1 MRAYFLIIISLIYL
15 HTNAQKLGSISG
27 NAEIN
32 IQTFQEDSIIN
43 AEAREVYVQ
52 SYINLIYNY
61 KNINIGSRIELYKNT
76 IPGLENY
83 EGAGLGNKF
92 IQYKNKFIDITL
104 GNFYDE
110 FGNGLIFRTYYDP
123 NLGIDN
129 SINGLKL
136 KTNPSPG
143 VYLTA
148 IMGRQRSY
156 WELSNSNIKAFNTD
170 LLLNEIIFKS
180 WSSYFNIGA
189 SFVTKKEEDDDPL
202 YFLPENV
209 GAFNG
214 RLHVTKGNV
223 NVNIDYAYKINDP
236 SSDNNYIYKNGNA
249 ITITSSYSTK
259 GLGLSLGLK
268 RLDNMSF
275 RSERNAIL
283 QDVNINFITPF
294 TKQQSYSL
302 ATIYPYISQPNG
314 EMGGQL
320 DIFYTIPK
328 KTKLGGKY
336 GTSINVN
343 FSNVFDIERTP
354 LNESSIIDE
363 SGTLGYNSHFF
374 KRGEKIFQELNI
386 EIIKKINRK
395 LKLIGSF
402 ICLENNDKIL
412 KSQPLLDNQFHEYIH
427 AKIAILEILYKIKPK
442 NSSRIELQHLSTK
455 EHYGNWL
462 MGLIEYKL
470 APNWFWSIQDMYN
483 YGHPNTPH
491 YYSISSGYTKGA
503 NRLSITYGKQR
514 AGLFCVGGVCREV
527 PASNGFS
534 INLTSSF

>member
-1 MRAYFLIIISLIYL
+1 MRAYFLIIISLIHL
-15 HTNAQKLGSISG
+15 HTKAQKLGSISG

-43 AEAREVYVQ
+43 AEARAVYVQ

-156 WELSNSNIKAFNTD
+156 WELSNSSIKAFNTD

-223 NVNIDYAYKINDP
+223 NVNIDYAYN
-236 SSDNNYIYKNGNA
+236 
-249 ITITSSYSTK
+249 
-259 GLGLSLGLK
+259 
-268 RLDNMSF
+268 
-275 RSERNAIL
+275 
-283 QDVNINFITPF
+283 
-294 TKQQSYSL
+294 
-302 ATIYPYISQPNG
+302 
-314 EMGGQL
+314 
-320 DIFYTIPK
+320 
-328 KTKLGGKY
+328 
-336 GTSINVN
+336 
-343 FSNVFDIERTP
+343 
-354 LNESSIIDE
+354 
-363 SGTLGYNSHFF
+363 
-374 KRGEKIFQELNI
+374 
-386 EIIKKINRK
+386 
-395 LKLIGSF
+395 
-402 ICLENNDKIL
+402 
-412 KSQPLLDNQFHEYIH
+412 
-427 AKIAILEILYKIKPK
+427 
-442 NSSRIELQHLSTK
+442 
-455 EHYGNWL
+455 
-462 MGLIEYKL
+462 
-470 APNWFWSIQDMYN
+470 
-483 YGHPNTPH
+483 
-491 YYSISSGYTKGA
+491 
-503 NRLSITYGKQR
+503 
-514 AGLFCVGGVCREV
+514 
-527 PASNGFS
+527 
-534 INLTSSF
+534 